1 MQLCDVYISLPNSF
15 KQHIALIISL
25 RHYLFTNSRGGKELK
40 VSLRCLFIPWMHG
53 ICFQTPKYLKHLT
66 KT

>member
-25 RHYLFTNSRGGKELK
+25 RHYLFTNSRGGERTEGEFEMSIY
-40 VSLRCLFIPWMHG
+40 SLDAWHLFSN
-53 ICFQTPKYLKHLT
+53 T
-66 KT
+66 